1 MSVVSLVIL
10 PANAVRVVVVVVVQ
24 EDIVAAALDI
34 AEAQVMDEGVT
45 VLVGDPQDTA
55 VCHLVG
61 AAIAGPQHIVDVK
74 KCHMPTEMV

>member
-34 AEAQVMDEGVT
+34 AEAQVMDE